1 MESLLRVTAFVVRLV
16 SIFKKTVK
24 KAEGVYGELVVEE
37 LVAAEKLWVKY
48 EQSLIST
55 DKLKFEKF
63 KNSLDLFYDD
73 EKCVR
78 SKTSMDKHLKF
89 VFDNKNPLLL
99 RSNSYF
105 TKLIILRSHK
115 KVFHSGLEATLS
127 NVRTRYWITK
137 GRQTVRNVLKNCF
150 ICNLVKGKFLV
161 PPKIPK
167 FKGKF
172 IIPPKIPSLPN
183 FRVNCSFAFE
193 SGSVSGAGPLY
204 IKDIY
209 SRNENLNKCYLLL
222 FTCETTRTFYIWKSH
237 QMFQRILLF

>member
-105 TKLIILRSHK
+105 TKLIILRSHE

-127 NVRTRYWITK
+127 NVRMRYWITK
-137 GRQTVRNVLKNCF
+137 GRQTVKTVLKNCF
-150 ICNLVKGKFLV
+150 ICNLVKGKFIV
-161 PPKIPK
+161 PPNT
-167 FKGKF
+167 
-172 IIPPKIPSLPN
+172 PSLPN

-193 SGSVSGAGPLY
+193 SVGVDFAGLLY
-204 IKDIY
+204 VKDIY

-222 FTCETTRTFYIWKSH
+222 FTCATARA
-237 QMFQRILLF
+237 